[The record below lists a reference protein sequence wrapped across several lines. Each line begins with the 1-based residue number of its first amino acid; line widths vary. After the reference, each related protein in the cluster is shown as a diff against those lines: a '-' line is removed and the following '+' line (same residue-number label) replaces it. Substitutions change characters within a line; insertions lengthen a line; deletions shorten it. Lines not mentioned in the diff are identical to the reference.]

1 MDFLIFASGRRRL
14 RTISGT
20 VCLLSCLFVFTFRPE
35 AAFYL
40 FRAGI
45 FNCHSF
51 MFRIVIL
58 LFMGVGA
65 GYLLRRWP
73 LVRKADR
80 GLRFVVWALLF
91 VFGVSI
97 GSNRELIADFGLF
110 GWQAVVLACLGVVGS
125 LAAVLVARR
134 LVFRKGG
141 EQ

>member
-1 MDFLIFASGRRRL
+1 MQPLD
-14 RTISGT
+14 
-20 VCLLSCLFVFTFRPE
+20 
-35 AAFYL
+35 L

-73 LVRKADR
+73 LIQKADR

-141 EQ
+141 E